1 VKHLINLTRLNFLAA
16 SVSKRVEI
24 SRTDFRMKERET
36 AKLIEDFRKAS
47 HKLMLFDYDG
57 TLVNYTPVPETAL
70 LPESVYA
77 LIERLATD
85 RNSTVF
91 IITGRGYR
99 DIENLVEDLPVNI
112 IAEHGAMIRENG
124 VWKRRV
130 RDDGSWKKSIFP
142 IFRQITLL
150 CQDSFIEEK
159 AFSLTWHY
167 RSADPDSGY
176 LWSRELISL
185 LNNNISILGLK
196 LLDGNKV
203 VEVMKAG
210 VGKGKAVRKLV
221 EGMNYDFI
229 LSAGDDVTDE
239 EMFEFFLSDKNAFT
253 IKVGTGST
261 FARYRL
267 TCIDD
272 VVSLLK
278 QLSE

>member
-1 VKHLINLTRLNFLAA
+1 
-16 SVSKRVEI
+16 
-24 SRTDFRMKERET
+24 MKEQEM
-36 AKLIEDFRKAS
+36 AKLKEDFRKAS

-77 LIERLATD
+77 LIDRLTTD
-85 RNSTVF
+85 RDTTIF

-99 DIENLVEDLPVNI
+99 DIENLIEDLPVNI

-130 RDDGSWKKSIFP
+130 RDDGSWKKLILP
-142 IFRQITLL
+142 IFRNITLL
-150 CQDSFIEEK
+150 CQDSFVEEK
-159 AFSLTWHY
+159 AFSLAWHY
-167 RSADPDSGY
+167 RSADPDAAY
-176 LWSRELISL
+176 FRSRELIGL

-210 VGKGKAVRKLV
+210 VGKGKAVKRLV

-229 LSAGDDVTDE
+229 LSAGDDATDE
-239 EMFEFFLSDKNAFT
+239 EMFEFFLPNNNAFT
-253 IKVGTGST
+253 IKVGTGNT

-267 TCIDD
+267 KCVDD
-272 VVSLLK
+272 VLSLLK
-278 QLSE
+278 QLTE

>member
-1 VKHLINLTRLNFLAA
+1 
-16 SVSKRVEI
+16 
-24 SRTDFRMKERET
+24 MKERET

-77 LIERLATD
+77 LIEKLATD
-85 RNSTVF
+85 SNSTIF

-99 DIENLVEDLPVNI
+99 DIDNLIEDLPVNI

-124 VWKRRV
+124 AWERRV
-130 RDDGSWKKSIFP
+130 KDDGSWKKLMLP

-150 CQDSFIEEK
+150 CPDSFIEEK
-159 AFSLTWHY
+159 AFTLTWHY

-176 LWSRELISL
+176 LRSRELIGL
-185 LNNNISILGLK
+185 LNNNIPILGLK

-210 VGKGKAVRKLV
+210 VGKGKAVKRLV

-229 LSAGDDVTDE
+229 LSAGDDATDE
-239 EMFEFFLSDKNAFT
+239 EMFEFFLPNYNAFT
-253 IKVGTGST
+253 IKVGNGRT

-267 TCIDD
+267 SCVDD